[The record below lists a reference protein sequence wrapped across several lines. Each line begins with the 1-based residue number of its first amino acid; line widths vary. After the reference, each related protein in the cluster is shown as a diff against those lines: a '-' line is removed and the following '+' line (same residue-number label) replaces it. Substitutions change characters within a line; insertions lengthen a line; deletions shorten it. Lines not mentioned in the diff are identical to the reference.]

1 LLRGRLRNNQH
12 YLAKILSKRLLE
24 NTHMGLG
31 EEEAVDIHSHLGE
44 EVGHSADF
52 WRNLAV
58 SLKIGEP

>member
-1 LLRGRLRNNQH
+1 
-12 YLAKILSKRLLE
+12 
-24 NTHMGLG
+24 MGLG